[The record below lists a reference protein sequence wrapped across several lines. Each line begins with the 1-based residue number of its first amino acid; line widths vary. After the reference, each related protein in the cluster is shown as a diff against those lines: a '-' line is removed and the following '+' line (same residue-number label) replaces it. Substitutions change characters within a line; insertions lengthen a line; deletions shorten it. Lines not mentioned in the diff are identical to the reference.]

1 MGMMKKTNLNKWLY
15 ESTGLLA
22 EHSELAS
29 LEARVIL
36 CHILDKP
43 REWLVTHPDFEL
55 DDHQT
60 DKANQMIARIQTGEP
75 LPYLI
80 GKQAFYGLDFK
91 VTPDVLIPRPET
103 ELLIEECITWLEEH
117 PDKRKMADIGT
128 GSGAIAI
135 TLADRFEDL
144 QVTAIDI
151 SGKALDVARQNAQL
165 LNVDSQIDFIKNDL
179 LDNIFDSFDLIAAN
193 LPYIPS
199 EKLVTLQVARYEP
212 LLALDGGQDGLVFI
226 KRLLHQAR
234 EHLKPGGMI
243 LLEIEEGQSESVQ
256 KLVDA
261 LMPGV
266 AKSILIDLANH
277 PRFLKIMV

>member
-1 MGMMKKTNLNKWLY
+1 
-15 ESTGLLA
+15 
-22 EHSELAS
+22 
-29 LEARVIL
+29 
-36 CHILDKP
+36 
-43 REWLVTHPDFEL
+43 
-55 DDHQT
+55 
-60 DKANQMIARIQTGEP
+60 
-75 LPYLI
+75 
-80 GKQAFYGLDFK
+80 
-91 VTPDVLIPRPET
+91 
-103 ELLIEECITWLEEH
+103 
-117 PDKRKMADIGT
+117 
-128 GSGAIAI
+128 
-135 TLADRFEDL
+135 LADRFEDL